1 MIIIPF
7 RDNVS
12 EAAIYSARLTG
23 FFSCFYSMK
32 TNVTTLKKTSRKKS
46 LKNKKLKDKTEQNKE
61 GRFSD
66 R

>member
-1 MIIIPF
+1 MMITLF
-7 RDNVS
+7 SDNVS
-12 EAAIYSARLTG
+12 AATIYSARLTG

-32 TNVTTLKKTSRKKS
+32 TNVTTSRKKA
-46 LKNKKLKDKTEQNKE
+46 LKNKKLKNQTEQNKV

>member
-1 MIIIPF
+1 MMITLF

-12 EAAIYSARLTG
+12 AANIYSARLTG

-46 LKNKKLKDKTEQNKE
+46 LKNKKLKNQTEQNKVE
-61 GRFSD
+61 RFSD